1 MENIM
6 TAGRNR
12 SFDKDDALEQAM
24 LVFWTNGYPGTS
36 LSDLTNAMEINKSS
50 LYSAFGNK
58 EKLFNQAID
67 LYSNKYGLVHTDEL
81 SKMEK
86 TLAERIRNFLL
97 SIARM
102 ITSSNLPTGCLLCN
116 STSEIAGN
124 CLPDNAAKN
133 ISAMNQQTVIS
144 LTDFFQKE
152 QQKGNLNDKFSP
164 NTLANYLLTLQFGLA
179 VSARNGSDMEEL
191 EEVINFSIVQ
201 FE

>member
-1 MENIM
+1 M

-12 SFDKDDALEQAM
+12 SFDKNDALEQAM

-58 EKLFNQAID
+58 ENLFNQAID
-67 LYSNKYGLVHTDEL
+67 LYANKYGLVHTDEL
-81 SKMEK
+81 LKMGIK
-86 TLAERIRNFLL
+86 LSERIRNFLL

-102 ITSSNLPTGCLLCN
+102 ITSTNLPTGCLLCN

-124 CLPDNAAKN
+124 CLPDNTVKN

-144 LTDFFQKE
+144 LTDFFEKE
-152 QQKGNLNDKFSP
+152 QQKGNLNEKLSS

-179 VSARNGSDMEEL
+179 ISARNGSDMEEL
-191 EEVINFSIVQ
+191 EEVINFSIGQ

>member
-1 MENIM
+1 M

-12 SFDKDDALEQAM
+12 SFDKDYALEQAM
-24 LVFWTNGYPGTS
+24 FVFWTNGYPGTS

-58 EKLFNQAID
+58 EELFNQAID

-81 SKMEK
+81 LKMEIK
-86 TLAERIRNFLL
+86 LSERIRNFLL

-102 ITSSNLPTGCLLCN
+102 ISSSNLPTGCLICN

-124 CLPDNAAKN
+124 CLPDKAAKN
-133 ISAMNQQTVIS
+133 ISALNQHSVIS
-144 LTDFFQKE
+144 LTDYFEKE
-152 QQKGNLNDKFSP
+152 QQKGNLNDKLLP
-164 NTLANYLLTLQFGLA
+164 NILATYLLTLQFGLA
-179 VSARNGSDMEEL
+179 ISARNGSDMEEL
-191 EEVINFSIVQ
+191 KEVINFSIGQ

>member
-67 LYSNKYGLVHTDEL
+67 LYLNKYGLVHTDEL
-81 SKMEK
+81 SKTEK
-86 TLAERIRNFLL
+86 TLPERIRNFLL

-102 ITSSNLPTGCLLCN
+102 ITSFNLPTGCLLCN

-124 CLPDNAAKN
+124 CLPDKAAKK

-152 QQKGNLNDKFSP
+152 QQKENLNDKFSP

-179 VSARNGSDMEEL
+179 VSARNGSDMQEL

>member
-12 SFDKDDALEQAM
+12 SFDKNNALEQAM

-58 EKLFNQAID
+58 ERLFNQAID
-67 LYSNKYGLVHTDEL
+67 LYSSKYGLVHTDEL
-81 SKMEK
+81 FKMEK
-86 TLAERIRNFLL
+86 VLPERIRSFLL

-102 ITSSNLPTGCLLCN
+102 LTNSNLPTGCLICN

-124 CLPDNAAKN
+124 CLPDNTANN
-133 ISAMNQQTVIS
+133 ITAMNQQTVIS
-144 LTDFFQKE
+144 LTEFFEKE
-152 QQKGNLNDKFSP
+152 QRRGNLNVKFSS

-191 EEVINFSIVQ
+191 EEIINFSIGQ

>member
-1 MENIM
+1 MENKM

-12 SFDKDDALEQAM
+12 SFEKNDALEQAM

-58 EKLFNQAID
+58 ENLFNQAID
-67 LYSNKYGLVHTDEL
+67 LYVNKYGLVHNNEL
-81 SKMEK
+81 SKMEIK
-86 TLAERIRNFLL
+86 LSERIRNFLL

-124 CLPDNAAKN
+124 CLPDNATKN
-133 ISAMNQQTVIS
+133 ISAMNQQTIIS
-144 LTDFFQKE
+144 LTDFFEKE
-152 QQKGNLNDKFSP
+152 QQKGNLNGKFSP

-179 VSARNGSDMEEL
+179 ISARNGSNMEEL
-191 EEVINFSIVQ
+191 EEVINFCVGQ